1 MGAPDPRNFKVSDA
15 TPAGVQ
21 NYTGSGSPDPRQFIT
36 GQNTES
42 TFNGWNTPFMQKFI
56 KDYQGA
62 MDDGTAKDYFAQR
75 RDGIALWDDQSGND
89 GYKLG
94 DVFRNGDKIGNLYDQ
109 YGAGTAEQI
118 LTPLMMSA
126 SEQTNGVTVAQ
137 KREET
142 NRNIAAAAT
151 REQYDA
157 KVQDQK
163 DAWGDETTALGST
176 LGGAAG
182 GAALG
187 AGGGAV
193 IGSVVPV
200 IGTAIGAGIGGVV
213 GGVVGGVQGYLNQDE
228 LTDMAAR
235 GEVQAQMAAEDG
247 NEAAAGAVKLQTW
260 SGLAGKALS
269 PLSGLTH
276 GIYDVTT
283 GTVGDDKAEFYDVDE
298 NGEAQRPGWL
308 TGVDV
313 AASLGDAAIQF
324 ASPAGRI
331 AFQAQ
336 MGTQIAGKTG
346 TMITTGG
353 ETFNDRTGQFDN
365 VFTDDEG
372 NFNALSAAAGVT
384 DVGIDVVQLGMGS
397 ALSKVSAQLAGKGA
411 AAGTETLAGMKF
423 TMNEAGQ
430 AVGSRYTL
438 SVLAPSEAVQA
449 LGARAT
455 ALLSRG
461 RSATGAVTADELF
474 SAARRL
480 TNGSSTLKAALV
492 NGFAEGGEEAI
503 QAVAE
508 PLSHQ
513 EDVDPY
519 EVATSFLYGTAM
531 GAGMTAG
538 ARFRTKDV
546 REREFA
552 QAQTLHALRTNGEVL
567 DRKAW
572 DGMSR
577 EAQTQALAAPPA
589 VQELLTEQANQAAKS
604 MELGVTRSVAAI
616 GRVADAQRQ
625 RLVQEEKGL
634 NKHLDGAYLIS
645 QAGYDI
651 DDNMVVGSVNTIV
664 DLLERRGA
672 GLEEQARTEA
682 DAGLKTQLESITLA
696 TQDIHSL
703 MAGFRDAFYTEGLG
717 EAEQSALVNA
727 MNAVLQ
733 VAYEIRPT
741 AVQLQQLANAR
752 TQLVN
757 LAGSATNSP
766 SEIQVLLTQAVQAI
780 DTWMNRTP
788 QPTSVADAHLAKAVT
803 LTLQRNPADNDGSF
817 QALLPQVHLI
827 NSQQRADAFLQT
839 THGILQAISGDYD
852 GDTMNLKTRIVL
864 DDDAWLRLRTGDN
877 LLGALADSAVNIM
890 QRDFEAQTIEILGEV
905 VRAGASVSV
914 SNAQATL
921 DAIDAQ
927 ARAIVPFATDPNGPV
942 ETLLRS
948 LRAGDTDAV
957 QKFLTT
963 LARDY
968 ATEMRRL
975 GLETASNLYY
985 KLNSAIQ
992 RSLQDFQFATAAA
1005 NAPQDSSV
1013 IGTDHVLPIDPESTV
1028 GQIRA
1033 RSAATWTQRL
1043 FLATKGNDLFRKWQT
1058 LHYSKYTS
1066 TELGSETDQNST
1078 VREMTEL
1085 YELMSSGS
1093 TESAMAALSSKNEI
1107 SAQVIRQLT
1116 ALVTAKDAQVP
1127 GGGRAALALI
1137 ANMRVPNL
1145 LADNTL
1151 SREPITITQWLLRK
1165 AVAADEAKNA
1175 TVLERKPEL
1184 KAKYARLRAMNPGQA
1199 FVEVFSGFQ
1208 MRELL
1213 GLDGDVLGAN
1223 LTVGQWYSA
1232 YVNQDELGRQDDAR
1246 ALRSHASYP
1255 PKEGERHNL
1264 PILPKDL
1271 EGSKAV
1277 TSYQSVVDALLQ
1289 AGNETLSWNPTA
1301 KVGKT
1306 QRGRVEGTLGDSSR
1320 RTSEQFTSAVAKIQ
1334 RTMSDRKQGFDITS
1348 ASEWE
1353 RLFDTNPQLG
1363 RSFMAMIPD
1372 SAVFGSFAV
1381 QNNQLFAAKWI
1392 FKMLTLP
1399 PAEAEMEYF
1408 RQTVLSSWNA
1418 LGAGRED
1425 DGRSSRT
1432 FSALKDRLHILMYQ
1446 LADEANRDPSATA
1459 LYRFEKKLFE
1469 STSLDSFM
1477 SFVNN
1482 EIRQN
1487 EAPYTAWNRDIAEID
1502 PMATQGGW
1510 QSALE
1515 GAVQREAIT
1524 DFATT
1529 VDKFA
1534 QNVADEARREK
1545 LDDVTF
1551 LRLRRAVADPSAGGQ
1566 ELVKALE
1573 KSLDFA
1579 RDFYAP
1585 LGPAARE
1592 RLLAINLFGIL
1603 PNGTDKGKVP
1613 LGFDALG
1620 AYQSKGDTLKFGTP
1634 EQVVLAS
1641 LTAYSADEAG
1651 MDPTLL
1657 MKDGW
1662 SLMDEQGNPILM
1674 EQLTPAEFT
1683 RLWEQPNNRPLLRAI
1698 IHPSVYE
1705 HTMEGRL
1712 DQRFLTDLTLSSL
1725 LSGNA
1730 MNDLLFESTQRN
1742 RAIYLSYIESLAGNE
1757 AVSRYINAV
1766 TVTHTSSR
1774 GNMIGSLDEAMNQVQ
1789 HVEQDLAELL
1799 QMLAFHSGSLV
1810 EVKDEDGNTVTM
1822 ESIDAIR
1829 EELKRALS
1837 AAQLKARLGGQINQA
1852 LLTQAIDES
1861 KTQLFN
1867 LLPENPSPAQLAAYN
1882 AQVAQREALLQTDL
1896 LQQIVAKYGQT
1907 KTPDQKFDAF
1917 QFVVEHPD
1925 LATMAEQ
1932 ATGIRLLQRKI
1943 GGIKDADGLPDLTE
1957 AQWTEVSKAIIT
1969 YVLERE
1975 STTPIT
1981 GVAAARV
1988 PGKKSEMDLKFF
2000 DPNFMYLVDDL
2011 LDSNSPLVKAAAKL
2025 KDTFARTSGRVSRT
2039 DVVNKMLT
2047 SILDPKKLGTWTSEM
2062 VSQIQQGN
2070 DRIDS
2075 AGAAFGISR
2084 GGSGPQ
2090 FETTEGM
2097 ASRRTFTVPGD
2108 ELRSTI
2114 ELNLDDLTGNWN
2126 QDVLITRPGSS
2137 TVESMRLGLL
2147 DGRFTN
2153 EVMVIDRSTGQE
2165 YDLHTGVNDP
2175 VLPYTKAEANPAY
2188 GSITVHRLL
2197 TAYDKLAS
2205 SEGLDLENLYVRVKF
2220 FHPLDQP
2227 ATPEF
2232 ANNLYFEGVA
2242 LEQGDNFNSLD
2253 AAWWFA
2259 AGGIDPTASKRALGA
2274 AKKRAKALKN
2284 AQRFTRDQKL
2294 ALEAGWS
2301 NDFGAMLMRK
2311 AYTML
2316 DANLGDGERIS
2327 SNFLNAVIK
2336 KLKMRHF
2343 VRFYDAGSDTVTV
2356 LSAEEVI
2363 DLQKSGGLLPNDA
2376 ELYIPSDSALRTML
2390 GERGKQGELRVFS
2403 DAPDIDPT
2411 TITPWE
2417 GKVNAQHIENLPGL
2431 VGTVEV
2437 GGTKVLQH
2445 GDLFATSAARQGFQ
2459 RELAYNS
2466 GVDRGTSNRFQ
2477 ALLLEQEQ
2485 LASEIGV
2492 ARADSRS
2499 DRFQS
2504 QAQETLKFAGEAI
2517 SSKTSVSQGTNAL
2530 GIQAAGNDDVLAT
2543 QIDSA
2548 LTSDMQSQL
2557 SRHTQTTGYIYHHI
2571 RPKQTKDGL
2580 DRVGYDSLQNKG
2592 KKPDASWIAPGDL
2605 IAVNLDS
2612 FVDARAD
2619 AFPQLRRALG
2629 RMMDMGANIVLVSP
2643 TNTQGDLR
2651 TDGGRYLRD
2660 SGYRKMPGS
2669 NAFFTRANPA
2679 DTPISRQARFE
2690 KLMEVEAVE
2699 TFNQTMMLQT
2709 DFGGLQENA
2718 AWWMTDPKN
2727 GQRIVKVSDPVPIQA
2742 YEGFGLALPGQVDE
2756 IRQRILDGIDDL
2768 IALSE
2773 TTYSRELK
2781 KMSKREKA
2789 EATAKLRRSLE
2800 KAANHLNRWGVYDP
2814 GARFEVGDIVPLV
2827 HQDGRVLLYRH
2838 GHTAPDR
2845 ETFNTMMQGKR
2856 MGIYGLQ
2863 PIPQAT
2869 THSGEVIGFEP
2880 SNQYGLRVQMGV
2892 DLQTLGDKIVLERNG
2907 HKLTLTAPP
2916 AGFNLPNS
2924 IGNRPITVVMSLSDV
2939 MSKENYDGR
2948 VDNFRNAFAALGV
2961 DFTEELAQFF
2971 FNTAAPSQAQLDSIP
2986 GLLESYRKKV
2996 TKVDV
3001 ETLDRMIK
3009 MENID
3014 QVYRD
3019 ALAELGQG
3027 NELGDTDA
3035 TWSTRIT
3042 DSMAPS
3048 ARIARGVLLYLMAD
3062 DAQVEHVLRSGG
3074 LNSNES
3080 LQRGVFTR
3088 QMPRLFTQLFD
3099 RDALDGELRTY
3110 VLGKLNKQFINAK
3123 GSNGRL
3129 NSGMTLLPDFRVRII
3144 TEGKTQRSIDGY
3156 LQFAEFHSSGDNPAL
3171 SLMSQERQQKQIA
3184 SSQLTSMAA
3193 LALDSRTST
3202 TEARNRSS
3210 ASISG
3215 EGIRNIE
3222 SGIDLLTLV
3231 RDIPKEELSTL
3242 RHTKTLAEREYA
3254 KGARVLVTSYRQE
3267 LDTTE
3272 WTEDEKSAY
3281 AELREGVARAYHIP
3295 DSDSGRVDYWI
3306 RQYLGRPH
3314 EIEPEED
3321 GYQKDRLSFADA
3333 KEILSVMRRN
3343 RLQGALP
3350 VVGGAVPMLHSNDL
3364 VALHQ
3369 GAEREGSEWL
3379 RSRTDSDTTVTSWDD
3394 WAHVALSF
3402 GAQDNEEF
3410 DSAFLTAVDG
3420 MLHSYHSAGVAFAG
3434 LPMSFNPF
3442 RSEQLMD
3449 PATSKLFL
3457 SVSPHRREALREEE
3471 VLAVQATLEDIF
3483 GGTRVG
3489 LAWKSKTPPASA
3501 IERGRRRR
3509 AFSRKKKG
3517 LATPEGSTAK
3527 NLLADG
3533 QKFVTDGTVQNGVL
3547 RTMLNMRA
3555 ALALLN
3561 PMLYVGAPVEGF
3573 IQERLERAANL
3584 ITGDSTGKVTGRA
3597 NGLSNA
3603 EVKELGTLYRAL
3615 GSDQRMKGL
3624 IYSELTMKSDLQNAG
3639 PIETF
3644 THRLARVSGKW
3655 QDPYWGMRADSVAR
3669 RYVESALRFI
3679 NSAGDTTNLTPVGVS
3694 QRLAAN
3700 PEWIKQVHPAA
3711 HTAAMATILNIRNV
3725 KPTVFSLAWRGFVEP
3740 LAESPHII
3748 PQWSSTLFLKLPF
3761 MFAGYTMNKAVQLL
3775 GLQGWDQAAAMF
3787 LHGRKNP
3794 IFGRAQAI
3802 MAGKAYDPEATID
3815 MSAVIETLDL
3825 TNAIV
3830 KSGLT
3835 HSGLFALGLMAGG
3848 LGLSGEDEEDRRRRR
3863 AAKYKGFAYLYD
3875 PRDIVNDFRNA
3886 DSIYLDWLPFELD
3899 EFFRVTDDE
3908 NAGAHSMAGMNWI
3921 VKSVLSPIIG
3931 MERFFNTGNA
3941 HELVWAYKDA
3951 FYSMPLVNTMLFDD
3965 ASQVFAELSAAAME
3979 AEEASEGAG
3988 VANPDSLPQAFGF
4001 WVQGLM
4007 AYERMLLESSFI
4019 NQLYVASDKYDR
4031 DAWVLPER
4039 GDNGQIMTNRLGVP
4053 QPTVAL
4059 QDVKLDTGEVITAY
4073 KGRDWWDAS
4082 LHGFT
4087 ENRGTLA
4094 VLSNL
4099 FTGFEGGYN
4108 RHAMAV
4114 KTRTIAKEEMTYEA
4128 AEAEVWGLWKGS
4140 KSFDSPNMEGVY
4152 IPFEMR
4158 QQIQENLMKRLVA
4171 DGIKQGL
4178 TEYKAEQRMKELWYG
4193 SSTNPTVVPLK
4204 DIVWSDKISY
4214 KQSSKYYQLNTTYVI
4229 GPDGNPWATGISR
4242 NALANL
4248 AGMAPLQRYYTG
4260 DVGLPGTDG
4269 RLNSTDDVR
4278 GINTGMRALEKVDDS
4293 WDIPSAEELANKNSS
4308 STGQSYTP
4316 SQWQNYGRSGYGGGG
4331 GGGGYSSSTR
4341 LNPPQDSMIP
4351 YGNDIPNVNTSN
4363 PIIRRASIRRERVES
4378 QKGRLKPWQ

>member
-21 NYTGSGSPDPRQFIT
+21 NYSGSGSPDPRQFIT

-62 MDDGTAKDYFAQR
+62 MDDGTATDYFAQR
-75 RDGIALWDDQSGND
+75 RDGIALWDDQSGSN

-94 DVFRNGDKIGNLYDQ
+94 DVFHNGDRIGNLYEQ
-109 YGAGTAEQI
+109 YGEATADQI

-126 SEQTNGVTVAQ
+126 QEQTNGITVAQ

-142 NRNIAAAAT
+142 NKNIAAAAT
-151 REQYDA
+151 RQQYDA

-163 DAWGDETTALGST
+163 DAWGDETTALSST

-182 GAALG
+182 GALLG

-200 IGTAIGAGIGGVV
+200 VGTAIGAAVGGIGGAI
-213 GGVVGGVQGYLNQDE
+213 VGGVQGFLNQDE

-260 SGLAGKALS
+260 SGLAGKAMS

-283 GTVGDDKAEFYDVDE
+283 GTVGDDTAEFYDVDE
-298 NGEAQRPGWL
+298 NGQAQRPGWL

-324 ASPAGRI
+324 ASPVGRLG
-331 AFQAQ
+331 FQAQ
-336 MGTQIAGKTG
+336 MTAQIGGKVG
-346 TMITTGG
+346 TMVTTGG

-411 AAGTETLAGMKF
+411 AAGTETLAGMRF

-430 AVGSRYTL
+430 AIGRRYTL

-461 RSATGAVTADELF
+461 RSAPGAVTADELF

-480 TNGSSTLKAALV
+480 TDGSSTLKAALV
-492 NGFAEGGEEAI
+492 NGFAEGGEEAV

-513 EDVDPY
+513 EDIDPY

-538 ARFRTKDV
+538 ARFRTKGV

-552 QAQTLHALRTNGEVL
+552 QAQTLHALRTNGEEL
-567 DRKAW
+567 DRKTW

-589 VQELLTEQANQAAKS
+589 VQEMLKEQANQAAKS
-604 MELGVTRSVAAI
+604 MELQATRSVAAI
-616 GRVADAQRQ
+616 GRVSDAQRQ
-625 RLVQEEKGL
+625 RLVQEQKGL
-634 NKHLDGAYLIS
+634 NRNLDGAYLIS

-672 GLEEQARTEA
+672 GLEEQVRTEA
-682 DAGLKTQLESITLA
+682 DAGLKSQLESMTLA
-696 TQDIHSL
+696 TQNIHAL
-703 MAGFRDAFYTEGLG
+703 MAGFRDAFYTDGLTG
-717 EAEQSALVNA
+717 EEQGALVAA

-733 VAYEIRPT
+733 VAYEITPSP
-741 AVQLQQLANAR
+741 VQLQRLADAR

-757 LAGSATNSP
+757 LAGQSGYAH
-766 SEIQVLLTQAVQAI
+766 IQELLTQTVQAI
-780 DTWMNRTP
+780 DTWTSETP
-788 QPTSVADAHLAKAVT
+788 RPSGVADAHLAKAVT

-827 NSQQRADAFLQT
+827 NSQQRADTFLQV
-839 THGILQAISGDYD
+839 THGILQAISGDFD
-852 GDTMNLKTRIVL
+852 GDQVNLKTRIVL

-877 LLGALADSAVNIM
+877 LLGALSDSAVNIM
-890 QRDFEAQTIEILGEV
+890 QRDFEAQTIEILS
-905 VRAGASVSV
+905 SVLREGSTTEV
-914 SNAQATL
+914 SNVQAML
-921 DAIDAQ
+921 DSIDAQ
-927 ARAIVPFATDPNGPV
+927 ARAIVPFATEPGGAVDS
-942 ETLLRS
+942 LIQS
-948 LRAGDTDAV
+948 LRAGDANSV

-968 ATEMRRL
+968 ATETQRT
-975 GLETASNLYY
+975 GQATATNIYY
-985 KLNSAIQ
+985 RLNSMIQ
-992 RSLQDFQFATAAA
+992 RGLQDFQFADASAKAAEDA
-1005 NAPQDSSV
+1005 KKL
-1013 IGTDHVLPIDPESTV
+1013 GTDHALPISPESTV

-1066 TELGSETDQNST
+1066 TELASQTDQNST

-1107 SAQVIRQLT
+1107 SAAVIRQLT

-1127 GGGRAALALI
+1127 GSGRAALALI

-1151 SREPITITQWLLRK
+1151 GREPITITQWLLRK
-1165 AVAADEAKNA
+1165 AVDADEAKNA

-1184 KAKYARLRAMNPGQA
+1184 KAKYARLRSMNPGQA
-1199 FVEVFSGFQ
+1199 FAEVFAGFQ

-1223 LTVGQWYSA
+1223 LTVGQWVAA
-1232 YVNQDELGRQDDAR
+1232 YINQDEFGRQDDAR
-1246 ALRSHASYP
+1246 ALKSHASYLA
-1255 PKEGERHNL
+1255 KEGERHNL

-1277 TSYQSVVDALLQ
+1277 TAYQSVIDALLQ
-1289 AGNETLSWNPTA
+1289 AGNETLAWNPSA

-1320 RTSEQFTSAVAKIQ
+1320 RTSEQFIKAVEQIQ
-1334 RTMSDRKQGFDITS
+1334 RTMSDRKQGFDIKS
-1348 ASEWE
+1348 AAAWE

-1392 FKMLTLP
+1392 FEMLTLP

-1432 FSALKDRLHILMYQ
+1432 FSALKDRMHILMYQ
-1446 LADEANRDPSATA
+1446 LADEARRDEGATA

-1469 STSLDSFM
+1469 STDLDAFM

-1515 GAVQREAIT
+1515 GAAQREAIT
-1524 DFATT
+1524 DFSTT

-1551 LRLRRAVADPSAGGQ
+1551 LRLRRAVADPEAGGQ

-1592 RLLAINLFGIL
+1592 RMLAINLYGIL

-1662 SLMDEQGNPILM
+1662 SLMDGEGNPILM
-1674 EQLTPAEFT
+1674 EQLTPAVFT
-1683 RLWEQPNNRPLLRAI
+1683 KLWEKPDNRPLLRAI

-1742 RAIYLSYIESLAGNE
+1742 RAIYLSYIESIAGNE
-1757 AVSRYINAV
+1757 AVSRYLNAV

-1774 GNMIGSLDEAMNQVQ
+1774 ENLIGSLDEAMNLVQ
-1789 HVEQDLAELL
+1789 RAEQDLAELL

-1810 EVKDEDGNTVTM
+1810 EVKDDEGNTVTM

-1829 EELKRALS
+1829 EELKRAV
-1837 AAQLKARLGGQINQA
+1837 AQAQLTARFGGPVNQA
-1852 LLTQAIDES
+1852 LIRQAIDET
-1861 KTQLFN
+1861 KTSLFQ
-1867 LLPENPSPAQLAAYN
+1867 LLPENPSEAQLAAYN
-1882 AQVAQREALLQTDL
+1882 TQVEQREALLQTDTM
-1896 LQQIVAKYGQT
+1896 QQVIAKYGQT
-1907 KTPDQKFDAF
+1907 KTPDQRFDAF
-1917 QFVVEHPD
+1917 QFVAEHPEI
-1925 LATMAEQ
+1925 ATMAEQ
-1932 ATGIRLLQRKI
+1932 ASGIRLLQSRI
-1943 GGIKDADGLPDLTE
+1943 GQVEDATGLPKLTSS
-1957 AQWTEVSKAIIT
+1957 QWTEVSKAIIT

-1975 STTPIT
+1975 ATTPIT
-1981 GVAAARV
+1981 GVAAARI

-2000 DPNFMYLVDDL
+2000 DPNFTYLIDDL
-2011 LDSNSPLVKAAAKL
+2011 LDSDSPLVKAAAKL

-2047 SILDPKKLGTWTSEM
+2047 SIMDPKKLGTWTSEM

-2097 ASRRTFTVPGD
+2097 ATRRTFTVPGD
-2108 ELRSTI
+2108 ELRSTV
-2114 ELNLDDLTGNWN
+2114 ELDFDDLTGDWT
-2126 QDVLITRPGSS
+2126 QEVLVTRPGSS
-2137 TVESMRLGLL
+2137 TFETMRLGLL

-2153 EVMVIDRSTGQE
+2153 EVTVIDRTTGIE
-2165 YDLHTGVNDP
+2165 YDLHTGSNDP
-2175 VLPYTKAEANPAY
+2175 VLPFTDSEANSAY
-2188 GSITVHRLL
+2188 GSITTHRLL

-2205 SEGLDLENLYVRVKF
+2205 RENLDLENLTVRVRF

-2242 LEQGDNFNSLD
+2242 LEQGDSFGSLD

-2284 AQRFTRDQKL
+2284 AQRFTRDQKV

-2301 NDFGAMLMRK
+2301 SDFGGMLLRK

-2316 DANLGDGERIS
+2316 DANLGDGERIQA
-2327 SNFLNAVIK
+2327 NFLNAVVK

-2343 VRFYDAGSDTVTV
+2343 VRFYDAGSDTVVV
-2356 LSAEEVI
+2356 LSAEEVL
-2363 DLQKSGGLLPNDA
+2363 DLQKSGGSLPIDA

-2403 DAPDIDPT
+2403 NAPDIDPT

-2431 VGTVEV
+2431 VGTVDV
-2437 GGTKVLQH
+2437 GDTKALKH

-2459 RELAYNS
+2459 RELSYNS
-2466 GVDRGTSNRFQ
+2466 GVDRATSNRFQ

-2485 LASEIGV
+2485 LAAEVGV
-2492 ARADSRS
+2492 ARVVADSS
-2499 DRFQS
+2499 RFQENARAAV
-2504 QAQETLKFAGEAI
+2504 QFAGSAI
-2517 SSKTSVSQGTNAL
+2517 STSTSVQQGSNAL
-2530 GIQAAGNDDVLAT
+2530 GIKSTGVDDVLAQ
-2543 QIDSA
+2543 QIDAA
-2548 LTSDMQSQL
+2548 LSNDLQSQL
-2557 SRHTQTTGYIYHHI
+2557 SRHSQTTGYIYHHI
-2571 RPKQTKDGL
+2571 KPKNVVDGL
-2580 DRVGYDSLQNKG
+2580 DRVGYSSLQNKG
-2592 KKPDASWIAPGDL
+2592 KKPDATWIAPGDL
-2605 IAVNLDS
+2605 ISVNLDS
-2612 FVDARAD
+2612 FVDAGAD

-2643 TNTQGDLR
+2643 TNSQGDLR
-2651 TDGGRYLRD
+2651 TEGGRYLRD
-2660 SGYRKMPGS
+2660 SGYRKAPGS
-2669 NAFFTRANPA
+2669 NSFFFRANPA

-2690 KLMEVEAVE
+2690 KLMETEAVE

-2718 AWWMTDPKN
+2718 AWWMADPKN
-2727 GQRIVKVSDPVPIQA
+2727 GQRIAKVSDPVPIQA

-2756 IRQRILDGIDDL
+2756 VRQRILDGIDDL
-2768 IALSE
+2768 IELSNS
-2773 TTYSRELK
+2773 TYSHELK
-2781 KMSKREKA
+2781 KMSKRERA
-2789 EATAKLRRSLE
+2789 EAEAKLRRSLE
-2800 KAANHLNRWGVYDP
+2800 KAANHLNEWGVYDP

-2845 ETFNTMMQGKR
+2845 ETFNVMMKDRR
-2856 MGIYGLQ
+2856 MGLYGPQ

-2907 HKLTLTAPP
+2907 HKLMLVAPP
-2916 AGFNLPNS
+2916 ADFALPNS
-2924 IGNRPITVVMSLSDV
+2924 ISNRPITVVMSLSDV

-2948 VDNFRNAFAALGV
+2948 IDNFRNAFAALGV

-2971 FNTAAPSQAQLDSIP
+2971 YDTAAPSQAQLDSVP
-2986 GLLESYRKKV
+2986 GLLETYRKKV
-2996 TKVDV
+2996 TKVDL

-3009 MENID
+3009 LENID
-3014 QVYRD
+3014 QVYRE
-3019 ALAELGQG
+3019 ALTEIGQG
-3027 NELGDTDA
+3027 TELEGVDA
-3035 TWSTRIT
+3035 GWADRLVRGMTPST
-3042 DSMAPS
+3042 
-3048 ARIARGVLLYLMAD
+3048 RIARGALLYLMAE
-3062 DAQVEHVLRSGG
+3062 DAQVEHILRSGG
-3074 LNSNES
+3074 MNSEES
-3080 LQRGVFTR
+3080 LQRNVFTR

-3099 RDALDGELRTY
+3099 RDRLDGELRTY
-3110 VLGKLNKQFINAK
+3110 VLGKLNKQFVNTK
-3123 GSNGRL
+3123 GSNGRV
-3129 NSGMTLLPDFRVRII
+3129 NSGMTLLPDFRVRIV
-3144 TEGKTQRSIDGY
+3144 TGEKTQRSLDGY

-3184 SSQLTSMAA
+3184 SQQLTSMAA

-3202 TEARNRSS
+3202 SRTQDRSD
-3210 ASISG
+3210 AAISG
-3215 EGIRNIE
+3215 RGIRNIE
-3222 SGIDLLTLV
+3222 SGADLLTLV

-3254 KGARVLVTSYRQE
+3254 KAMRLLVTSYRQE
-3267 LDTTE
+3267 LDTSE

-3281 AELREGVARAYHIP
+3281 VDLRNGVANAYHLSTR
-3295 DSDSGRVDYWI
+3295 DSERVDYWV

-3314 EIEPEED
+3314 EIEPDEA

-3333 KEILSVMRRN
+3333 KEILSTMRRN

-3350 VVGGAVPMLHSNDL
+3350 VVGGDVPMLHANDL
-3364 VALHQ
+3364 LALYQ
-3369 GAEREGSEWL
+3369 GAERAGMEWL
-3379 RSRTDSDTTVTSWDD
+3379 RSRTDSDTTVTTWDD
-3394 WAHVALSF
+3394 WVHVALSF
-3402 GAQDNEEF
+3402 GAQDNETF
-3410 DSAFLTAVDG
+3410 DSAHLNAVDG
-3420 MLHSYHSAGVAFAG
+3420 MLHGYHSAGVTFAG

-3442 RSEQLMD
+3442 RAEQLMD

-3457 SVSPHRREALREEE
+3457 SVSPHRRELLREEE
-3471 VLAVQATLEDIF
+3471 ILAVQSTLEDIF

-3501 IERGRRRR
+3501 IERGRRRK

-3517 LATPEGSTAK
+3517 MAVPAGTTAK

-3533 QKFVTDGTVQNGVL
+3533 QKFVTDGTVQNAL
-3547 RTMLNMRA
+3547 FRTMLNMRA

-3561 PMLYVGAPVEGF
+3561 PLLYVGAPAEGF

-3584 ITGDSTGKVTGRA
+3584 VTGDSTGKVTGRL
-3597 NGLSNA
+3597 NGLSSA

-3615 GSDQRMKGL
+3615 GSDQRMKGMV
-3624 IYSELTMKSDLQNAG
+3624 YSEITMKSDLQNAG

-3644 THRLARVSGKW
+3644 THRLAKVSGKW

-3669 RYVESALRFI
+3669 RYVESAIRFL
-3679 NSAGDTTNLTPVGVS
+3679 NSAGTTTNLTPVMVS

-3700 PEWIKQVHPAA
+3700 PEWLKQVHPAA
-3711 HTAAMATILNIRNV
+3711 HTAAMATLLNIRNV
-3725 KPTVFSLAWRGFVEP
+3725 KPTVFSLAWRGFVDP
-3740 LAESPHII
+3740 LSENPRLI
-3748 PQWSSTLFLKLPF
+3748 PQTASTLFLKLPF

-3794 IFGRAQAI
+3794 IFGRMQAV

-3815 MSAVIETLDL
+3815 MSSVIETLDL

-3830 KSGLT
+3830 KSGIT
-3835 HSGLFALGLMAGG
+3835 HSGLFAMGLLAGG

-3921 VKSVLSPIIG
+3921 VKSILSPIIG

-3951 FYSMPLVNTMLFDD
+3951 FYSMPLVNTMMFDD
-3965 ASQVFAELSAAAME
+3965 ATQVFAELSTAAADAEQQTE
-3979 AEEASEGAG
+3979 AGGG
-3988 VANPDSLPQAFGF
+3988 VANPDNLPQAFDL
-4001 WVQGLM
+4001 WTKSLM

-4019 NQLYVASDKYDR
+4019 NQLYVAADKYDR

-4039 GDNGQIMTNRLGVP
+4039 GDNGQIMTNRIGIP

-4073 KGRDWWDAS
+4073 KGRDWWDAT

-4094 VLSNL
+4094 VLANL
-4099 FTGFEGGYN
+4099 FTGFQGGYT
-4108 RHAMAV
+4108 RQEMTV
-4114 KTRTIAKEEMTYEA
+4114 KTRSIAKEEMGYEA

-4158 QQIQENLMKRLVA
+4158 QQIQENLMKRLVD
-4171 DGIKQGL
+4171 DGIKLGL
-4178 TEYKAEQRMKELWYG
+4178 TQYKAEQRMKELWYG

-4293 WDIPSAEELANKNSS
+4293 WDIPSAEELANKNSG

-4316 SQWQNYGRSGYGGGG
+4316 SQWQNYGRGGYGGGG
-4331 GGGGYSSSTR
+4331 GGGGGGSFTR